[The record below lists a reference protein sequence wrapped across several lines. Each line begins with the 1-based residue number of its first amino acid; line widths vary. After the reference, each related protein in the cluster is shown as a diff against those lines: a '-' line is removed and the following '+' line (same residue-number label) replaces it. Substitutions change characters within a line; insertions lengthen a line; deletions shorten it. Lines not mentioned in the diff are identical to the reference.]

1 MPETATC
8 TTCLWRAQEGLC
20 TLGKDAATCRWYV
33 PDDGDAL
40 PFSEKVEEDAGD

>member
-33 PDDGDAL
+33 PDDGL
-40 PFSEKVEEDAGD
+40 PFTEKPEEDEDA